1 LIAQKVAQIYGVDLE
16 EVAAI
21 TTQNSKNIFGV

>member
-1 LIAQKVAQIYGVDLE
+1 LIAQRVAQIYGVELE
-16 EVAAI
+16 VVAAI